1 LADPATRRV
10 HIRLQRRAFEQLME
24 LAETFNMRPTAVI
37 AQALARL
44 HSAEIGSRK
53 TSKRKLESLNGK
65 RPEE

>member
-1 LADPATRRV
+1 
-10 HIRLQRRAFEQLME
+10 ME